1 MSAFES
7 PLPPAM
13 RPQSVSAQAAPDKAM
28 EKHYSLEQIG
38 ELWALSTRTVRK
50 MFENE
55 PGIIV
60 FGNMGSLKKRRYLTL
75 RIPESVLLRVHRRLR
90 KAS

>member
-1 MSAFES
+1 MSEINSSLTSAFPER
-7 PLPPAM
+7 L
-13 RPQSVSAQAAPDKAM
+13 SAQPMSDKAV
-28 EKHYSLEQIG
+28 ERHYSVEEIG
-38 ELWALSTRTVRK
+38 TLWRLSPRTVRR

-60 FGNMGSLKKRRYLTL
+60 FGSTGSIRKRRYRTV
-75 RIPESVLLRVHRRLR
+75 RIPESVLVRVHRRLR

>member
-1 MSAFES
+1 MSAVNSSFTS
-7 PLPPAM
+7 PEIISERA
-13 RPQSVSAQAAPDKAM
+13 VSDKAM
-28 EKHYSLEQIG
+28 ERHYSVEEIG
-38 ELWALSTRTVRK
+38 DLWGLSPRTVRR

-60 FGNMGSLKKRRYLTL
+60 FGNMGSLKKRRYITL
-75 RIPESVLLRVHRRLR
+75 RIPESVLVRVHRRFR

>member
-1 MSAFES
+1 MSTHNSSLISSTPEALADRTIS
-7 PLPPAM
+7 
-13 RPQSVSAQAAPDKAM
+13 DKAV
-28 EKHYSLEQIG
+28 ERHYSVEEIG
-38 ELWALSTRTVRK
+38 TLWGLSPRTVRR

-60 FGNMGSLKKRRYLTL
+60 FGNTGTIRKRRYITI
-75 RIPESVLLRVHRRLR
+75 RIPESVLVRMHRRLR

>member
-1 MSAFES
+1 MSAVNSSFAPLS
-7 PLPPAM
+7 PEIISERA
-13 RPQSVSAQAAPDKAM
+13 VSDKAM
-28 EKHYSLEQIG
+28 ERHYSVEEIG
-38 ELWALSTRTVRK
+38 DLWGLSPRTVRQ

-60 FGNMGSLKKRRYLTL
+60 FGNMGSLKKRRYITL
-75 RIPESVLLRVHRRLR
+75 RIPESVLVCVHRRFR

>member
-1 MSAFES
+1 MSTFQS
-7 PLPPAM
+7 TLPPAM
-13 RPQSVSAQAAPDKAM
+13 RPQGISDQAASDKAM

-38 ELWALSTRTVRK
+38 ELWGLSTRTVRK

-60 FGNMGSLKKRRYLTL
+60 FGNTGNLRKRRYLTL
-75 RIPESVLLRVHRRLR
+75 RIPESVLFRVHRRLR

>member
-1 MSAFES
+1 MSEVDCSLMSSEETFS
-7 PLPPAM
+7 D
-13 RPQSVSAQAAPDKAM
+13 QKINDKAV
-28 EKHYSLEQIG
+28 ERHYSAEEIG
-38 ELWALSTRTVRK
+38 KLWRLSPRTVRR

-60 FGNMGSLKKRRYLTL
+60 FGNTGSLNRRRYLTL
-75 RIPESVLLRVHRRLR
+75 RIPESVLVRVHRRLR